1 MVNLKNIN
9 LFTDEYGI
17 SAVEQSVVKR
27 FVEKHNIPLQASLDS
42 YFDSDI
48 FIGKQILEVKDI
60 IELAK

>member
-1 MVNLKNIN
+1 MNLKNIN

-27 FVEKHNIPLQASLDS
+27 FVEKHNIPLQKSLIG

-48 FIGKQILEVKDI
+48 
-60 IELAK
+60 